1 MAALPFVAAPGL
13 SARPIRSTATS
24 RAPGHSVPAATQR
37 REAHR
42 KNGFVAAA
50 PLLLAGAAAKKCT
63 RRATARE
70 PQVLPFVE
78 PSSGREV
85 VLIASVHFNPRSVQ
99 KATEVT
105 RKLAEKKELGAVV
118 LETCKTRW
126 RRVEE
131 TQKPG
136 SPLRSILDNEMQAAA
151 EIAEERSIDVVLG
164 DQRIEDLTRDITTAG
179 RAAIDD
185 MLSPLEGWQRTGA
198 ALVSGMANL
207 ANLRKRKAEAS
218 AGSEEALGLADF
230 ADPELIFGFVV
241 AVPRYVLS
249 TALKAPT
256 LLAGVLA
263 FYLACA
269 VLPSGILGDLI
280 MIAAEAVLFRV
291 ILQVLLRDRDLILA
305 ENIKKVCQKKDSG
318 SVVAVLGAAHC
329 NGVRRLLLE
338 GLPEKQLSDD
348 VKDTEEESGIFWSLV
363 EIVIK
368 FKHFKPTSGTP
379 KRAVMA
385 EYSPVGLAIIA
396 VIMAC
401 VVLLNGYF
409 WKRFV
414 DAEEVRQHLQDGT
427 CEIVSPSHYSSGWKA
442 GWEFPIIGPSWTDV
456 PCSLKLKVKGDE
468 GIVGKTSLHFTYWQG
483 IVWDYVQDS
492 CSKLIPT
499 KADKPFDC
507 AYLLGEHGGLS
518 RAYVGNVRD
527 LPRLPLLFLMKACG
541 LSALTLGPFLPQTR
555 LFEAGLPTSADMHW
569 NGSGRIPCVREPS
582 SAAAETLGA
591 SAAFQC
597 IARIFGGFL
606 GLAFRLLGELLVN
619 VPAGT
624 FFPPT
629 ISKFRHGLPEAGVLA
644 FSVGCIC
651 TTGENTAYAIAV
663 SDQSLLEG
671 YENFRK
677 VDSLQLH
684 APFDHKERHLAETRS
699 KCLETGRREEQLA
712 KRLRQFLNVLV
723 GISVGIAAVL
733 VRYGCEL
740 LGGRRREAFLHLL
753 EGKRS
758 WDWEFAGAVSVAMGT
773 TACFALLA
781 TVCVLLVPQS
791 SGSGIPG
798 VLAFLNG
805 VDLQSS
811 LRGPVLVAKALGTVL
826 SVGGG
831 LAVGPEGPMVH
842 IGAIV
847 GMLVCRRMVAPALR
861 RFGPLSRRVEDELS
875 RQPLRYHVQAAVM
888 GAGAGIAAAFNAPKP
903 QRLQKEKGRW
913 QELFL
918 PGPRAALDCVS
929 LINLVPATCQVVEE
943 DALRTRSTRL
953 LHSFI
958 SCAFAVLTSN
968 GLSDLMGLPGESIYE
983 RTAACL
989 RKSSWQSW
997 VRYSWMPV
1005 HVAVVGVLCG
1015 LLAILFNRL
1024 VVKLSVHFMLEA
1036 QRLGRGRALFL
1047 RRFVFSLLV
1056 GACCGAFAICLPHS
1070 QPCTESSLQN
1080 AFHGSSGCI
1089 LEDWLHQLVTG
1100 SRTVNSS
1107 QINPEVRDD
1116 NPMNRTMSYVPHPG
1130 LFGIQYD
1137 PLSCPDA
1144 ILINPNCSVND
1155 IEQMVHPK
1163 RPNEYCC
1170 GFRTTLELKAGK
1182 FFNSTRPWAPLNM
1195 GQNWPAGSCDS
1206 LNWNEENK
1214 IFMNYYSPGAALT
1227 LVSPTHVVRN
1237 LLVRGAPMVLPLS
1250 TVLLFLV
1257 FFFVLAACSATAW
1270 MPGGLLVPMMCIGAA
1285 AGRLYGM
1292 CWHWMLGLTTGAG
1305 VWPPP
1310 AIPWIPEIQQLL
1322 AARSALLFATVGR
1335 FRGTAAKSTDQDFW
1349 HPKSATVD
1357 VESRAELKS
1366 TGLSLPCLDGCRSLL
1381 VVVSA
1386 REGDAVRAK
1395 IEDCQSRRCCNLRFF
1410 RFGGCAAFLS
1420 GSAVQLIELSPL
1432 PEAIEPAAAPAAA
1445 LGQEDAEAVFHDSA
1459 STSIPEARESSAAA
1473 RGAWQM
1479 EVSPGLWETVSSD
1492 VNMTLTEACHA
1503 GQLMVLYSVRGA
1515 RPSEDAS
1522 YDVDFRTLLQT
1533 NRKTGKAQQ
1542 LRWDQT
1548 ALAPGSQVA
1557 VGAGAHDKART
1568 RYQWELRDGLWADFE
1583 EEEEQYIVRAWM
1595 HGQDFIRY
1603 EAWGLEYEI
1612 NFPRMVQINL
1622 STGNKRHI
1630 RVKPVGTHYAEVPR
1644 SLAGRDEPEKP
1655 KEPENLRKEEAT
1667 AKAKTEPR
1675 QAHST
1680 ARSAPEKKRF
1690 SLGKKPGDPSERK
1703 EEPRGGPGEPR
1714 ARPTGDRETQAPQ
1727 APREDF
1733 ELPAGASW
1741 PALPA
1746 AREEAGVLFQR
1757 LCNTRQL
1764 ATAEKRSHYKAQ
1776 CLAWHP
1782 DKNLDKQEVAT
1793 EVFKFLQLVRD
1804 WYLSSCKRQYLLMV
1818 ATEGRVLVLL
1828 LEVSLEPFMIPVILI
1843 SVLAARSTTSLLK
1856 SHGLYHELMNVQS
1869 LPFLAE
1875 SAHWRQGHYTVEA
1888 LLWEEAR
1895 TQRQVANAPSAGGS
1909 EQLRT
1914 FTRDADD
1921 NPEVREFPEIISISR
1936 TATEN
1941 EITEVVQKRLP
1952 GDETTLVNGF
1962 PVTGPAGQL
1971 CGLVTREALMGLLA
1985 QNHHSAS
1992 TESSQRPRSG
2002 SSIRDSAL
2010 PLALPP
2016 APANTVL
2023 GVEDVMDSAPF
2034 VLQASTPIV
2043 HAHMLFARCGLRHVV
2058 VVDSGHRPIGVLTRK
2073 SLMPW
2078 RTPWLDES
2086 NLHHDTFLEQRAA
2099 HSPTASAI
2107 ASRNNSPPN
2116 TPPLSRQGSWRLSG
2130 GLAGSNPTRLEH
2142 HQRIRDESALSP
2154 LVESLRLTSLDATPT
2169 TGAEPGEGEE
2179 GTHEFTIEG
2188 A

>member
-1 MAALPFVAAPGL
+1 M
-13 SARPIRSTATS
+13 S
-24 RAPGHSVPAATQR
+24 
-37 REAHR
+37 E
-42 KNGFVAAA
+42 NGNTPHA
-50 PLLLAGAAAKKCT
+50 
-63 RRATARE
+63 
-70 PQVLPFVE
+70 
-78 PSSGREV
+78 
-85 VLIASVHFNPRSVQ
+85 
-99 KATEVT
+99 
-105 RKLAEKKELGAVV
+105 
-118 LETCKTRW
+118 
-126 RRVEE
+126 
-131 TQKPG
+131 
-136 SPLRSILDNEMQAAA
+136 
-151 EIAEERSIDVVLG
+151 
-164 DQRIEDLTRDITTAG
+164 
-179 RAAIDD
+179 
-185 MLSPLEGWQRTGA
+185 
-198 ALVSGMANL
+198 
-207 ANLRKRKAEAS
+207 RKA
-218 AGSEEALGLADF
+218 
-230 ADPELIFGFVV
+230 
-241 AVPRYVLS
+241 R
-249 TALKAPT
+249 
-256 LLAGVLA
+256 
-263 FYLACA
+263 
-269 VLPSGILGDLI
+269 
-280 MIAAEAVLFRV
+280 
-291 ILQVLLRDRDLILA
+291 
-305 ENIKKVCQKKDSG
+305 
-318 SVVAVLGAAHC
+318 H
-329 NGVRRLLLE
+329 
-338 GLPEKQLSDD
+338 
-348 VKDTEEESGIFWSLV
+348 
-363 EIVIK
+363 
-368 FKHFKPTSGTP
+368 KH
-379 KRAVMA
+379 
-385 EYSPVGLAIIA
+385 
-396 VIMAC
+396 
-401 VVLLNGYF
+401 
-409 WKRFV
+409 
-414 DAEEVRQHLQDGT
+414 H
-427 CEIVSPSHYSSGWKA
+427 
-442 GWEFPIIGPSWTDV
+442 
-456 PCSLKLKVKGDE
+456 
-468 GIVGKTSLHFTYWQG
+468 
-483 IVWDYVQDS
+483 
-492 CSKLIPT
+492 
-499 KADKPFDC
+499 
-507 AYLLGEHGGLS
+507 
-518 RAYVGNVRD
+518 
-527 LPRLPLLFLMKACG
+527 
-541 LSALTLGPFLPQTR
+541 LGPL
-555 LFEAGLPTSADMHW
+555 S
-569 NGSGRIPCVREPS
+569 
-582 SAAAETLGA
+582 
-591 SAAFQC
+591 
-597 IARIFGGFL
+597 
-606 GLAFRLLGELLVN
+606 
-619 VPAGT
+619 
-624 FFPPT
+624 
-629 ISKFRHGLPEAGVLA
+629 
-644 FSVGCIC
+644 
-651 TTGENTAYAIAV
+651 
-663 SDQSLLEG
+663 
-671 YENFRK
+671 YESFRK

-773 TACFALLA
+773 TAGFALLA

-888 GAGAGIAAAFNAPKP
+888 GAGAGIAAAFNAP
-903 QRLQKEKGRW
+903 LAGTV
-913 QELFL
+913 F
-918 PGPRAALDCVS
+918 
-929 LINLVPATCQVVEE
+929 VVEE
-943 DALRTRSTRL
+943 AASFFSKRLL

-1024 VVKLSVHFMLEA
+1024 VVKLSVYFMLEA

-1107 QINPEVRDD
+1107 RINPEVRDD

-1144 ILINPNCSVND
+1144 ILLNPNCSVKG
-1155 IEQMVHPK
+1155 IEQMVHTK

-1170 GFRTTLELKAGK
+1170 GFRTQVELQAGK
-1182 FFNSTRPWAPLNM
+1182 FFNSTRPWAPLDM

-1227 LVSPTHVVRN
+1227 LVAPTHVVRN

-1322 AARSALLFATVGR
+1322 
-1335 FRGTAAKSTDQDFW
+1335 DFW

-1357 VESRAELKS
+1357 VEPGILAF
-1366 TGLSLPCLDGCRSLL
+1366 
-1381 VVVSA
+1381 A
-1386 REGDAVRAK
+1386 
-1395 IEDCQSRRCCNLRFF
+1395 
-1410 RFGGCAAFLS
+1410 GCAAFLS
-1420 GSAVQLIELSPL
+1420 GS
-1432 PEAIEPAAAPAAA
+1432 
-1445 LGQEDAEAVFHDSA
+1445 
-1459 STSIPEARESSAAA
+1459 
-1473 RGAWQM
+1473 
-1479 EVSPGLWETVSSD
+1479 
-1492 VNMTLTEACHA
+1492 
-1503 GQLMVLYSVRGA
+1503 
-1515 RPSEDAS
+1515 
-1522 YDVDFRTLLQT
+1522 
-1533 NRKTGKAQQ
+1533 
-1542 LRWDQT
+1542 
-1548 ALAPGSQVA
+1548 GS
-1557 VGAGAHDKART
+1557 
-1568 RYQWELRDGLWADFE
+1568 
-1583 EEEEQYIVRAWM
+1583 
-1595 HGQDFIRY
+1595 
-1603 EAWGLEYEI
+1603 
-1612 NFPRMVQINL
+1612 
-1622 STGNKRHI
+1622 
-1630 RVKPVGTHYAEVPR
+1630 
-1644 SLAGRDEPEKP
+1644 
-1655 KEPENLRKEEAT
+1655 
-1667 AKAKTEPR
+1667 
-1675 QAHST
+1675 
-1680 ARSAPEKKRF
+1680 
-1690 SLGKKPGDPSERK
+1690 
-1703 EEPRGGPGEPR
+1703 
-1714 ARPTGDRETQAPQ
+1714 
-1727 APREDF
+1727 
-1733 ELPAGASW
+1733 
-1741 PALPA
+1741 
-1746 AREEAGVLFQR
+1746 
-1757 LCNTRQL
+1757 
-1764 ATAEKRSHYKAQ
+1764 
-1776 CLAWHP
+1776 
-1782 DKNLDKQEVAT
+1782 
-1793 EVFKFLQLVRD
+1793 LV
-1804 WYLSSCKRQYLLMV
+1804 MF
-1818 ATEGRVLVLL
+1818 VLVLL

-1875 SAHWRQGHYTVEA
+1875 AAHWRQGHYTVEA

-1941 EITEVVQKRLP
+1941 EITEVVQRRLP

-1992 TESSQRPRSG
+1992 TDSSRRPRSG

-2016 APANTVL
+2016 VNTVL

-2169 TGAEPGEGEE
+2169 TGAEPGEEE
-2179 GTHEFTIEG
+2179 GAHEFTMEG

>member
-1 MAALPFVAAPGL
+1 MEVPLRRQFGLPCTLRFSMLLMLGLTLRQDEDIESLTADQYALEHRKSRKQHGERRLLDENCKQPAKMASDKEEEAIRSECGSCAAPDLACMANCTFNVRVQHYKSGLEQIATGESLPDLEKCLVQIELPIQTKSGETKELKHHGGQNVQQLCVAASRHLTDNLEFHMEEEICDGVPGQDGVDFDC
-13 SARPIRSTATS
+13 S
-24 RAPGHSVPAATQR
+24 
-37 REAHR
+37 
-42 KNGFVAAA
+42 
-50 PLLLAGAAAKKCT
+50 
-63 RRATARE
+63 
-70 PQVLPFVE
+70 
-78 PSSGREV
+78 
-85 VLIASVHFNPRSVQ
+85 
-99 KATEVT
+99 
-105 RKLAEKKELGAVV
+105 
-118 LETCKTRW
+118 
-126 RRVEE
+126 
-131 TQKPG
+131 
-136 SPLRSILDNEMQAAA
+136 AAA

-218 AGSEEALGLADF
+218 AGSEEGLGLADF
-230 ADPELIFGFVV
+230 ADPELILGFLV

-256 LLAGVLA
+256 LLAGLVA

-318 SVVAVLGAAHC
+318 SIVAVLGAAHC

-338 GLPEKQLSDD
+338 GLPENQLDD
-348 VKDTEEESGIFWSLV
+348 MKDTEEESGRLPSRV

-368 FKHFKPTSGTP
+368 CPVSRACNGTP
-379 KRAVMA
+379 KRAIMA

-396 VIMAC
+396 GIMAC

-427 CEIVSPSHYSSGWKA
+427 CEIVSPSHYSSGWKS
-442 GWEFPIIGPSWTDV
+442 GWEFPITGPSWTDV
-456 PCSLKLKVKGDE
+456 PCSLNLKVKAGDE
-468 GIVGKTSLHFTYWQG
+468 EIAGKTSLHFTYWQG

-518 RAYVGNVRD
+518 RAYVGNFRD

-541 LSALTLGPFLPQTR
+541 LSALTLGPFLSWTR
-555 LFEAGLPTSADMHW
+555 LFQAGFPTSADMHW

-582 SAAAETLGA
+582 TAAAGKGE
-591 SAAFQC
+591 
-597 IARIFGGFL
+597 GFITW
-606 GLAFRLLGELLVN
+606 LAFRLLGERSFQKARSEIAIAIVCSR
-619 VPAGT
+619 G
-624 FFPPT
+624 
-629 ISKFRHGLPEAGVLA
+629 G
-644 FSVGCIC
+644 
-651 TTGENTAYAIAV
+651 IAV
-663 SDQSLLEG
+663 SDQSMSERPVTNITWATRISGRCLGKGKDARSHDALL
-671 YENFRK
+671 FAVFV

-773 TACFALLA
+773 TAGFALLA

-888 GAGAGIAAAFNAPKP
+888 GAGAGIAAAFNAP
-903 QRLQKEKGRW
+903 LAGTV
-913 QELFL
+913 F
-918 PGPRAALDCVS
+918 
-929 LINLVPATCQVVEE
+929 VVEE
-943 DALRTRSTRL
+943 AASFFSKRLL

-1024 VVKLSVHFMLEA
+1024 VVKLSVYFMLEA

-1107 QINPEVRDD
+1107 RINPEVRDD

-1144 ILINPNCSVND
+1144 ILLNPNCSVKG
-1155 IEQMVHPK
+1155 IEEMVHTK

-1170 GFRTTLELKAGK
+1170 GFRTQVELQAGK
-1182 FFNSTRPWAPLNM
+1182 FFNSTRPWAPLDM
-1195 GQNWPAGSCDS
+1195 GQNWPAASCDS

-1214 IFMNYYSPGAALT
+1214 IMMNYYSPGAALT
-1227 LVSPTHVVRN
+1227 LVAPTHVVRN

-1322 AARSALLFATVGR
+1322 
-1335 FRGTAAKSTDQDFW
+1335 DFW

-1357 VESRAELKS
+1357 VEPGILAF
-1366 TGLSLPCLDGCRSLL
+1366 
-1381 VVVSA
+1381 A
-1386 REGDAVRAK
+1386 
-1395 IEDCQSRRCCNLRFF
+1395 
-1410 RFGGCAAFLS
+1410 GCAAFLS
-1420 GSAVQLIELSPL
+1420 GS
-1432 PEAIEPAAAPAAA
+1432 
-1445 LGQEDAEAVFHDSA
+1445 
-1459 STSIPEARESSAAA
+1459 
-1473 RGAWQM
+1473 
-1479 EVSPGLWETVSSD
+1479 
-1492 VNMTLTEACHA
+1492 
-1503 GQLMVLYSVRGA
+1503 
-1515 RPSEDAS
+1515 
-1522 YDVDFRTLLQT
+1522 
-1533 NRKTGKAQQ
+1533 
-1542 LRWDQT
+1542 
-1548 ALAPGSQVA
+1548 GS
-1557 VGAGAHDKART
+1557 
-1568 RYQWELRDGLWADFE
+1568 
-1583 EEEEQYIVRAWM
+1583 
-1595 HGQDFIRY
+1595 
-1603 EAWGLEYEI
+1603 
-1612 NFPRMVQINL
+1612 
-1622 STGNKRHI
+1622 
-1630 RVKPVGTHYAEVPR
+1630 
-1644 SLAGRDEPEKP
+1644 
-1655 KEPENLRKEEAT
+1655 
-1667 AKAKTEPR
+1667 
-1675 QAHST
+1675 
-1680 ARSAPEKKRF
+1680 
-1690 SLGKKPGDPSERK
+1690 
-1703 EEPRGGPGEPR
+1703 
-1714 ARPTGDRETQAPQ
+1714 
-1727 APREDF
+1727 
-1733 ELPAGASW
+1733 
-1741 PALPA
+1741 
-1746 AREEAGVLFQR
+1746 
-1757 LCNTRQL
+1757 
-1764 ATAEKRSHYKAQ
+1764 
-1776 CLAWHP
+1776 
-1782 DKNLDKQEVAT
+1782 
-1793 EVFKFLQLVRD
+1793 LV
-1804 WYLSSCKRQYLLMV
+1804 MF
-1818 ATEGRVLVLL
+1818 VLVLL

-1875 SAHWRQGHYTVEA
+1875 AAHWRQGHYTVEA

-1921 NPEVREFPEIISISR
+1921 HPEVREFPEIISISR

-1941 EITEVVQKRLP
+1941 EITEVVQRRLP

-2002 SSIRDSAL
+2002 ATL
-2010 PLALPP
+2010 
-2016 APANTVL
+2016 
-2023 GVEDVMDSAPF
+2023 
-2034 VLQASTPIV
+2034 
-2043 HAHMLFARCGLRHVV
+2043 LR
-2058 VVDSGHRPIGVLTRK
+2058 
-2073 SLMPW
+2073 
-2078 RTPWLDES
+2078 
-2086 NLHHDTFLEQRAA
+2086 
-2099 HSPTASAI
+2099 I
-2107 ASRNNSPPN
+2107 ASSRLLCASCVSSGLSASRLRSPCHGKQSSERHFGPKG
-2116 TPPLSRQGSWRLSG
+2116 PHS
-2130 GLAGSNPTRLEH
+2130 
-2142 HQRIRDESALSP
+2142 
-2154 LVESLRLTSLDATPT
+2154 
-2169 TGAEPGEGEE
+2169 
-2179 GTHEFTIEG
+2179 
-2188 A
+2188 